1 MDQLTAPETPAADAA
16 MAVAAEKPAAAP
28 VDLKAKEEPSGE
40 GLTGPRHFPAIAPD
54 TIRAAFESGKYPY
67 ARLMGRA
74 TYEAE
79 KAKLQA
85 ELLKVQIWAQ
95 ETGQKFVIL
104 MEGRDAA
111 GKGGTIKRFM
121 EHLNP
126 RYARTVALSKP
137 SDAEKGQWFFQRY
150 IQHLPTTGE
159 MVFYDR
165 SWYNL
170 SLIHISEPTRP
181 Y

>member
-1 MDQLTAPETPAADAA
+1 MRR
-16 MAVAAEKPAAAP
+16 K
-28 VDLKAKEEPSGE
+28 
-40 GLTGPRHFPAIAPD
+40 RPD
-54 TIRAAFESGKYPY
+54 
-67 ARLMGRA
+67 
-74 TYEAE
+74 
-79 KAKLQA
+79 LQA

-126 RYARTVALSKP
+126 RYARAVALSKP

-150 IQHLPTTGE
+150 IAASA
-159 MVFYDR
+159 DR
-165 SWYNL
+165 GGNRVL
-170 SLIHISEPTRP
+170 
-181 Y
+181 